1 MKMNSLFALLATLF
15 AGVLLTGA
23 LAVRADDVIK
33 TVYHLPDDRLAT
45 LAMNNIDNHLAAD
58 PGVKIVVVAL
68 STGVRAFT
76 FGAQDAGGRPYAEW
90 VDQLTA
96 KGVEFRI
103 CQNSMNALKLTR
115 KDLIDNVQI
124 VPSGVAEIARLQARE
139 GFVYIHP

>member
-1 MKMNSLFALLATLF
+1 MRTNTLLTLLATLLT
-15 AGVLLTGA
+15 GVLLSAGA
-23 LAVRADDVIK
+23 ACADDVIK

-45 LAMNNIDNHLAAD
+45 LAMNNISNHVTAD

-68 STGVRAFT
+68 STGVRTFM

-90 VDQLTA
+90 VDQLAA

-103 CQNSMNALKLTR
+103 CQNSMNALKLTK
-115 KDLIDNVQI
+115 KDLIDKVQV

>member
-1 MKMNSLFALLATLF
+1 MRTRNLLATVF
-15 AGVLLTGA
+15 AVALLMC
-23 LAVRADDVIK
+23 AVAARAEDAIK
-33 TVYHLPDDRLAT
+33 TVYHLPDERLAT
-45 LAMNNIDNHLAAD
+45 LAMNNINNHLAAD

-68 STGVRAFT
+68 STGVRAFV

-115 KDLIDNVQI
+115 KDLVDKVAV
-124 VPSGVAEIARLQARE
+124 VPSGVAEVARLQARE

>member
-1 MKMNSLFALLATLF
+1 MRTNTLLTLLATLLT
-15 AGVLLTGA
+15 GVLLSAGA
-23 LAVRADDVIK
+23 ARADDVIK

-45 LAMNNIDNHLAAD
+45 LAMNNISNHVTAD

-68 STGVRAFT
+68 STGVRTFM
-76 FGAQDAGGRPYAEW
+76 FGAQDAGGQPYAEW
-90 VDQLTA
+90 VDQLAA

-103 CQNSMNALKLTR
+103 CQNSMNALKLTK
-115 KDLIDNVQI
+115 KDLIDKVQV

>member
-1 MKMNSLFALLATLF
+1 MRTNYLPTLLATVL
-15 AGVLLTGA
+15 AAALLTSA
-23 LAVRADDVIK
+23 FAARAEDVIK

-45 LAMNNIDNHLAAD
+45 LAMNNINNHLSAD
-58 PGVKIVVVAL
+58 PGVRIVVVAL

-76 FGAQDAGGRPYAEW
+76 FGAQDAGGRPYVEW
-90 VDQLTA
+90 VEQLTA

-103 CQNSMNALKLTR
+103 CQNSMNALKLTK
-115 KDLIDNVQI
+115 KDLIEKVEV

>member
-1 MKMNSLFALLATLF
+1 MRTNNLLTLLATLL
-15 AGVLLTGA
+15 AAALLTGA
-23 LAVRADDVIK
+23 IPARADDVIK

-45 LAMNNIDNHLAAD
+45 LAMNNISNHLAAD

-103 CQNSMNALKLTR
+103 CQNSMNALKLTQ
-115 KDLIDNVQI
+115 KDLIDKVSI

>member
-1 MKMNSLFALLATLF
+1 MRTKNLLAMVFAAALLMCTSVA
-15 AGVLLTGA
+15 
-23 LAVRADDVIK
+23 RADDAIK
-33 TVYHLPDDRLAT
+33 TVYHLPDERLAT
-45 LAMNNIDNHLAAD
+45 LAMNNINNHLTAD

-68 STGVRAFT
+68 STGVRAFA

-90 VDQLTA
+90 VDQLSA

-115 KDLIDNVQI
+115 KDLIDKVDV

>member
-1 MKMNSLFALLATLF
+1 MRTMNLLATVF
-15 AGVLLTGA
+15 AVALLMC
-23 LAVRADDVIK
+23 AVAARAEDAIK
-33 TVYHLPDDRLAT
+33 TVYHLPDERLAT
-45 LAMNNIDNHLAAD
+45 LAMNNISNHLVAD
-58 PGVKIVVVAL
+58 PGAKIVVVAL

-76 FGAQDAGGRPYAEW
+76 FGAQDAGGRAYADW

-115 KDLIDNVQI
+115 RDLIDQVEV

-139 GFVYIHP
+139 GFAYIHP